1 MVEVSSPEVAE
12 LSKLLENIF
21 RSVNIALVNELAQL
35 CDRMGINVWEVVDA
49 AATKPFGFMRFD
61 PGPGMGGHCLPVD
74 PFYLAFKARE
84 HDFYTE
90 FIELAGKL
98 NQSSAPVLRRED
110 RAHPERRREAR
121 ARGTRILVLG
131 VAYKGGVGDLREA
144 PALKIIRQL
153 RELGAD
159 VSYHDPHVPEL
170 PELSLR
176 SGALDEQIAAA
187 DLVCI
192 VTAHPE
198 IDHER
203 VVREAKLVSTSAAS
217 RRASRLP
224 TSCGSRCAA
233 SAC

>member
-35 CDRMGINVWEVVDA
+35 CDRMGIDVWEVVDA

-98 NQSSAPVLRRED
+98 NQAQPQFCVEKIERALNDVGKPVSRGRILILGRRLQG
-110 RAHPERRREAR
+110 RGRRP
-121 ARGTRILVLG
+121 ARG
-131 VAYKGGVGDLREA
+131 A
-144 PALKIIRQL
+144 
-153 RELGAD
+153 
-159 VSYHDPHVPEL
+159 
-170 PELSLR
+170 
-176 SGALDEQIAAA
+176 
-187 DLVCI
+187 
-192 VTAHPE
+192 
-198 IDHER
+198 
-203 VVREAKLVSTSAAS
+203 
-217 RRASRLP
+217 RR
-224 TSCGSRCAA
+224 
-233 SAC
+233 